1 MVERGEG
8 GRPRDGTPESED
20 RAVTG
25 VPINVTARISVAPSY
40 AAPEVVGRLKED
52 IIPRCFADATPGRP
66 ISQSEVLSR
75 INATA
80 GVRSAC
86 IVRFCRSGSESCES
100 GPRDRIDVDTNEC
113 VRLGHLEVEVE

>member
-1 MVERGEG
+1 MVERGKG
-8 GRPRDGTPESED
+8 GQPRGGTPESED

-25 VPINVTARISVAPSY
+25 VPINVTARISVALSY
-40 AAPEVVGRLKED
+40 AAPEVVGRLKD
-52 IIPRCFADATPGRP
+52 DVIPLYFADAVPGRP
-66 ISQSEVLSR
+66 IYQRELLSR

-86 IVRFCRSGSESCES
+86 IVRFCRPGSESCES
-100 GPRDRIDVDTNEC
+100 GPRDQIDVDTNEC